1 MGEEGLKLETYE
13 SICWE
18 KNAWFPIIMFP
29 WRNPSN
35 YRTPFPNNWL
45 FLQLRFQNPGPE
57 ELNGIQIFRCGTW
70 LLHFRFRYGSKF
82 IAWQEPRFFFPF
94 LLVRLEPS
102 SRFTVTS
109 WKVAPEA
116 THFSIKF
123 RHSINM
129 NFWFCSLR
137 GLQKKITYH
146 IVSQANDSR
155 RKNIIQIFW
164 TGWGFPWTVINTS
177 ATNTALR
184 QKAARLRISS
194 RDLTE
199 SAEKITFLGCW
210 VWWGFSQHKQG
221 FFTNQHR
228 WLTRKNGDLSRKN
241 GDLTRKNGDDHY
253 FGATLW
259 CFINWTCQ
267 TLFWDGC
274 ETCSKRRGGK
284 E

>member
-1 MGEEGLKLETYE
+1 MIHFGSFPNSKNISMFPLYCTWTKIEKNKIIELGEEGLKLETYE

-35 YRTPFPNNWL
+35 YRTPFPK
-45 FLQLRFQNPGPE
+45 QLTILATQIPKSWTRRVEWNPDISLWNLAPPFSVSLRVKIYRLAGT
-57 ELNGIQIFRCGTW
+57 QIFFF
-70 LLHFRFRYGSKF
+70 HFCWYGWNHPAGS
-82 IAWQEPRFFFPF
+82 
-94 LLVRLEPS
+94 L
-102 SRFTVTS
+102 TS

-177 ATNTALR
+177 ATNTPCARKLPGSGYPHATWPKVLR
-184 QKAARLRISS
+184 KSPFWV
-194 RDLTE
+194 
-199 SAEKITFLGCW
+199 AEFD
-210 VWWGFSQHKQG
+210 
-221 FFTNQHR
+221 
-228 WLTRKNGDLSRKN
+228 GDLASINRDFSPTN
-241 GDLTRKNGDDHY
+241 IDD
-253 FGATLW
+253 
-259 CFINWTCQ
+259 
-267 TLFWDGC
+267 
-274 ETCSKRRGGK
+274 
-284 E
+284 